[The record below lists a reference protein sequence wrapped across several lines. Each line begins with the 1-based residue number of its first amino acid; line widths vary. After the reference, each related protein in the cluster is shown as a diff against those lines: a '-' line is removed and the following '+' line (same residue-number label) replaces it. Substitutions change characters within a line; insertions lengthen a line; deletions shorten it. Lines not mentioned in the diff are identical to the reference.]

1 MKKIMISGLVV
12 AFLLVSASGLQA
24 QKLYIGAQVG
34 YHAQNLEVPTLE
46 FDQGTSLFYGGQIG
60 LNFSMFAI
68 EATYIRSD
76 YEIVQTVS
84 GVVDWDGET
93 LQYQYVGANVKFVPI
108 SLKVFKLYLTGG
120 YGTYT
125 ADIETVGKESEWGWN
140 AGGGIEFRLSK
151 IGILF
156 EGKYRPGE
164 VEIEGETLDLGNY
177 SFGVGINIY
186 F

>member
-1 MKKIMISGLVV
+1 MLSGLVL
-12 AFLLVSASGLQA
+12 AFLLLSASSLQA
-24 QKLYIGAQVG
+24 QKLYLVVQAG

-46 FDQGTSLFYGGQIG
+46 FDTGTSLFYGGQIG
-60 LNFSMFAI
+60 LSFAMFSV

-93 LQYQYVGANVKFVPI
+93 LVYQYIGANVKLIPM
-108 SLKVFKLYLTGG
+108 SLKLLKVYLTGG
-120 YGTYT
+120 YGTYL
-125 ADIETVGKESEWGWN
+125 ADIKDIGDDRDWGFN
-140 AGGGIEFRLSK
+140 FGGGIEIRLSK

-164 VEIEGETLDLGNY
+164 VSIEGQALDLGNY
-177 SFGVGINIY
+177 SFGAGINIY